1 MKKLSFVL
9 IITLF
14 SLIQLQAQLISITQ
28 MDKQSIELEFQLESY
43 EIGQMEFQGETL
55 EVITA
60 NNCGYTNTKGEPAL
74 PYVAKSIIIP
84 DFANPEVIIGHV
96 SYKEIKVN
104 RIVPSKGPLPVG
116 ENANDIPYTFG
127 ELYAQD
133 KWFPETSAKIGEPY
147 IFRDFKGAV
156 LYFYPFLYNPK
167 LQILKIATSISIQVF
182 YNDHEIDLPKSLS
195 REFQNIYKNHFINY
209 SYYEEKYPAISD
221 VGDMIII
228 TTSEYMSA
236 VEPLVT
242 WKNRK
247 GIQTT
252 AYLYPE
258 ETGSTE
264 IEIKNFIQQI
274 YDQTGTLTFILL
286 VGDAEDVPPATGYAG
301 SPGYPADPVY
311 TLLAGE
317 DDYPDAFIGR
327 FSVESPEEASIVVN
341 KNLWYEMNPDPEGE
355 WYHKAT
361 GIASAEVF
369 PPTPPDTVMVE
380 NMRQALIEYGY
391 TQVDQIYD
399 PGATYY
405 EFIDAIED
413 GRGLVNYMGHGNAGG
428 WGTTGMFNYLVTLL
442 TNSFKTPVI
451 ISTACNV
458 GSFAGMKCFGE
469 YWQCQGT
476 VAEPQGSI
484 AFMGCSITHYTVAGI
499 AHPNMVDL
507 LVSNTYFT
515 VGGFFT
521 NGVMTAIDYD
531 PGLGIG
537 GGPQCFQSWILF
549 GDPSL
554 CMFTKTPS
562 EMNIDYSGYLVC
574 GDTCLNVT
582 ITNGPAVVSNALVAL
597 YMNDSLYG
605 SSYTNSDGLAEVSL
619 GQPLQESGIMELNVT
634 ARNKIPVF
642 ETVQVLTD
650 VIEYRSSGSFNISPN
665 PCSGSTNLRFVIGEQ
680 GMVNCE
686 LFDISGVKVTTLLN
700 EKRIPGTY
708 ELKINLSELE
718 AGVYFCV
725 IKTSKGIY
733 TKENCKTK
741 VIHHCES

>member
-1 MKKLSFVL
+1 MKKLTFIL

-14 SLIQLQAQLISITQ
+14 SWIQLQAQLISITQ
-28 MDKQSIELEFQLESY
+28 MDNQSIELEFQLESY
-43 EIGQMEFQGETL
+43 EIDQLVTEGETM

-60 NNCGYTNTKGEPAL
+60 NNCGYFNIKGEPAL

-84 DFANPEVIIGHV
+84 DFANPEVKIAHV
-96 SYKEIKVN
+96 SYKEVKVN

-116 ENANDIPYTFG
+116 ENANDIPYKFG
-127 ELYAQD
+127 EVYTQN

-147 IFRDFKGAV
+147 TIRDFSGAV

-167 LQILKIATSISIQVF
+167 LQVLKIATSISIQVF
-182 YNDHEIDLPKSLS
+182 YNDHEVDLPKSLS

-228 TTSEYMSA
+228 TTSEFMSA
-236 VEPLVT
+236 VEPMVT

-247 GIQTT
+247 GIQTA

-301 SPGYPADPVY
+301 WSGYPADPVY

-317 DDYPDAFIGR
+317 DEYPDAFIGR
-327 FSVESPEEASIVVN
+327 FSVETSEEAEIVVN

-380 NMRQALIEYGY
+380 NMRQALLEYGY
-391 TQVDQIYD
+391 THVDQIYD

-405 EFIDAIED
+405 ELIDAIED

-428 WGTTGMFNYLVTLL
+428 WGTTGMFNYLVTQLS
-442 TNSFKTPVI
+442 NSFKTPVI

-458 GSFAGMKCFGE
+458 GSFADMKCFGE
-469 YWQCQGT
+469 CWQRQGT
-476 VAEPQGSI
+476 EAEPQGSI
-484 AFMGCSITHYTVAGI
+484 AFMGSTITHYTVAGI

-507 LVSNTYFT
+507 LIGNTYFT
-515 VGGFFT
+515 IGGFFT

-537 GGPQCFQSWILF
+537 GGVQCFQSWLLF

-554 CMFTKTPS
+554 YMFTKTPT
-562 EMNIDYSGYLVC
+562 EMTVDYSGYLVC

-582 ITNGPAVVSNALVAL
+582 VSSGPFALQNALVAL
-597 YMNDSLYG
+597 YMNDSLYASG
-605 SSYTNSDGLAEVSL
+605 YTNDEGLAEIIL
-619 GQPLQESGIMELNVT
+619 DQPLQESGMMELNVT

-650 VIEYRSSGSFNISPN
+650 VMEYRSSGNLSIYPN
-665 PCSGSTNLRFVIGEQ
+665 PCSSAVTVQFMNSEQ
-680 GMVNCE
+680 GIVNCE
-686 LFDISGVKVTTLLN
+686 LF
-700 EKRIPGTY
+700 E
-708 ELKINLSELE
+708 
-718 AGVYFCV
+718 YFR
-725 IKTSKGIY
+725 SKGKDID
-733 TKENCKTK
+733 E
-741 VIHHCES
+741 